1 MNCFFFSP
9 SIFKNA
15 WEIEWC
21 YKYYKFYF
29 KELTNFA
36 QIGQFL
42 NVFSF
47 SLELLWLFIVFLTW
61 NTLKLIVS
69 LTEQTSIFTSFQLKI
84 FKKTVWIF
92 SFSLQSSCYES
103 CLLEYVSCW
112 FDLRYLVFRWWVGW
126 MFVCAWIFG
135 YCWLGF

>member
-61 NTLKLIVS
+61 NTLKLTVS
-69 LTEQTSIFTSFQLKI
+69 LSNKLYIISTQNLQEKGMSFLFLSTYFMIWVLFTWICELLIWFGIF
-84 FKKTVWIF
+84 V
-92 SFSLQSSCYES
+92 
-103 CLLEYVSCW
+103 VS
-112 FDLRYLVFRWWVGW
+112 VMGW
-126 MFVCAWIFG
+126 MNFCCAWIFG
-135 YCWLGF
+135 YFCLGF